1 MKKNISMSC
10 FVCLKNDDLEK
21 CTSCQVYMCTRHK
34 VVHRGKTGTCFPY
47 KVEYRDKMGR
57 ILVATRN
64 IKKGEVIC
72 EEKPA
77 IVGPYSRSTPQCL
90 QCFRTLQ
97 SDHQYTC
104 SGCGYPMCG
113 DQCCK
118 GNYHKEECM
127 VFMKAGLRAKVED
140 MECFDSQYSAISV
153 LRLLLLMEKE
163 KLAELAG
170 SNIESDYL
178 LCLSESL
185 MDHNLERRE
194 AQPEIWQFEQDYM
207 VDFIHQKCG
216 LQDRFTAEEIHS
228 ANGRI
233 MMNATS
239 LELPETGYGRGAGLF
254 PIYSMMNTS
263 CRNNTK
269 SNVLPDHSVEI
280 LAKVKIKAGQEI
292 TNQYH
297 KPDKAAFIRRQTMK
311 EKWFF
316 DCSCPRCMDPTE
328 LGSHYSSLLC
338 PKVRCGGV
346 VVSLEPACNTA
357 DWACQQCGDVLCYD
371 DVKNIIE
378 RSESAIDNPAPL
390 DGPVEHCERV
400 LHSLSTILHPGNF
413 LLLEMKQKLA
423 MMYGNMMPYTL
434 DKMSSP
440 ARERKIQLCHD
451 VISSLSK
458 LEAGLSTWH
467 IAMLTELAKMSD
479 PHLSRENNDPGGKKG
494 MMARFLFM
502 DKVLTGVTCLNLLE

>member
-1 MKKNISMSC
+1 
-10 FVCLKNDDLEK
+10 V
-21 CTSCQVYMCTRHK
+21 HK
-34 VVHRGKTGTCFPY
+34 SKAGLCFPY
-47 KVEYRDKMGR
+47 KVELRDQLGR

-72 EEKPA
+72 EEVPA

-90 QCFRTLQ
+90 QCFKILHTG
-97 SDHQYTC
+97 HKYTC

-113 DQCCK
+113 DQCSS

-127 VFMKAGLRAKVED
+127 VFRQSGLKVEVTD
-140 MECFDSQYSAISV
+140 MEYFDSQYSAISV
-153 LRLLLLMEKE
+153 LRLLLLMEREE
-163 KLAELAG
+163 KAQKTG
-170 SNIESDYL
+170 SNIDNDYL
-178 LCLSESL
+178 LCLSKSL
-185 MDHNLERRE
+185 MDHNQERKD
-194 AQPEIWQFEQDYM
+194 AQPEIWQFEEDFM
-207 VDFIHQKCG
+207 VNFIHEKCR
-216 LQDRFTAEEIHS
+216 LKDRFTAEEIHG

-239 LELPETGYGRGAGLF
+239 LELPEDGYGRGAGLF

-280 LAKVKIKAGQEI
+280 LAKVKIKAGEEI

-297 KPDKAAFIRRQTMK
+297 KPDKATFIRRQTMR

-316 DCSCPRCMDPTE
+316 DCSCARCMDPSE

-338 PKVRCGGV
+338 PKLRCGGSV
-346 VVSLEPACNTA
+346 MSLDTTCNTA
-357 DWACQQCGDVLCYD
+357 DWACEVCGELLNHAKVI
-371 DVKNIIE
+371 NIIE
-378 RSESAIDNPAPL
+378 TAEAVIDNPAPL
-390 DGPVEHCERV
+390 DGPVEHFERV
-400 LHSLSTILHPGNF
+400 LYSLSESLHPGNF
-413 LLLEMKQKLA
+413 LLLDVKERLA

-434 DKMSSP
+434 DKMRTP

-458 LEAGLSTWH
+458 VEAGLSTWH
-467 IAMLTELAKMSD
+467 IAMLTELAKMAD
-479 PHLSRENNDPGGKKG
+479 PQLARENNDPGGKKG
-494 MMARFLFM
+494 MMARFLFQ
-502 DKVLTGVTCLNLLE
+502 DKVLTRATCLNLLE